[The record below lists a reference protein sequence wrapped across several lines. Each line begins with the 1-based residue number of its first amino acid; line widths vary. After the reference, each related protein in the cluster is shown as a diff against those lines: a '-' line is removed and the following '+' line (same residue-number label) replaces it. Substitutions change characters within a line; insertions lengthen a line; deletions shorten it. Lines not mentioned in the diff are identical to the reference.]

1 MVYSMA
7 YKNALFEELLCHSND
22 IMILIKWYL
31 LGIISIS
38 VKTAK
43 ILTSLQFLV
52 SEAIEC
58 LPHFY
63 FALRLKINL

>member
-1 MVYSMA
+1 MVYLMA
-7 YKNALFEELLCHSND
+7 YKNALFDARYYSND

-58 LPHFY
+58 LPFRISI
-63 FALRLKINL
+63 FLSASK